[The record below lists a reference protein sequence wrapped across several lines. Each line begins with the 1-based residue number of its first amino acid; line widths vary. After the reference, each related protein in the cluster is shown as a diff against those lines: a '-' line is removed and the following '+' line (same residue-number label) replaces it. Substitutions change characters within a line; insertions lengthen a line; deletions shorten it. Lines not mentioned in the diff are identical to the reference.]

1 MNFWTR
7 EPVEREG
14 GELSEGMNIRGHDSR
29 DYNSRDF

>member
-7 EPVEREG
+7 EPEG